1 MEDDQTALNCNAGT
15 QWDEEIG
22 MRNRDLPMQRR
33 MIKCTARARA
43 LREREREREKG
54 ALVREDTK
62 NEGRKQH
69 EGAQRMNVCLK
80 LLLLKLSSLKMYAR
94 D

>member
-1 MEDDQTALNCNAGT
+1 
-15 QWDEEIG
+15 
-22 MRNRDLPMQRR
+22 
-33 MIKCTARARA
+33 
-43 LREREREREKG
+43 
-54 ALVREDTK
+54 VREDTK

-80 LLLLKLSSLKMYAR
+80 LLSLKLSSFKMCGR

>member
-1 MEDDQTALNCNAGT
+1 MHC
-15 QWDEEIG
+15 
-22 MRNRDLPMQRR
+22 
-33 MIKCTARARA
+33 ARARA
-43 LREREREREKG
+43 LSLRERERERETEC

-80 LLLLKLSSLKMYAR
+80 FCHRS
-94 D
+94 

>member
-1 MEDDQTALNCNAGT
+1 MHC
-15 QWDEEIG
+15 
-22 MRNRDLPMQRR
+22 
-33 MIKCTARARA
+33 ARPRA
-43 LREREREREKG
+43 LSLREGERETEC

-80 LLLLKLSSLKMYAR
+80 FCHRS
-94 D
+94 